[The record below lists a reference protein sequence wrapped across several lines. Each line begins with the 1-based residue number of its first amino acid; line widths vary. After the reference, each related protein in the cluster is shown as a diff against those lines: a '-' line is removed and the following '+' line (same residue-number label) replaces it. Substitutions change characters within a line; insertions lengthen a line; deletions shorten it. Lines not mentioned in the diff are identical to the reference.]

1 MAENRTIRIYSEDDH
16 ELPQVSIRM
25 VKERTLLSEEA
36 MNTPEA
42 AIRVMQ
48 DFLKEM
54 DREMVCV
61 VNLQNDLKP
70 ISMNVVSMG
79 ALNQSLVHPR
89 EIMKSAILSNAA
101 SFMLIHNHPSGSL
114 QPSAEDIRITDR
126 MQQVGELLGIPLTDH
141 IITGLDQQYY
151 SFHEKR
157 IVEFEPIRYSS
168 DLNKIHLGTRVAE
181 GATDREY
188 DTTSIPTSNDRV
200 RESSSDENQSFTKT
214 TALPVQGKDLS
225 SIMQSLEMGV
235 QDFLDGDQ
243 ARYQEFLRVMTKFH
257 SYSLNNTL
265 LIAMQRPDATLCNS
279 YKRWQSLGRQVKR
292 GEKGITIIA
301 PAPVK
306 AKKMRERKDQD
317 QKPIIG
323 ADGHP
328 EMEEVETVIPRFK
341 ATTVFAYE
349 QTEGEPL
356 PLLEVSELSA
366 SVENFDIFMEAI
378 KRISPV
384 PIRFDEISG
393 GAKGYYSNATKEIV
407 LNQGMS
413 ESQTMKTAIHEC
425 AHAWLHDKEIMLANG
440 VEKDRMTKEIEAES
454 CAFCVCAAF
463 NLDTSDYSF
472 PYISGWSKEHDMKEL
487 KGSLDIIRK
496 TSGELIDQ
504 LTNEM
509 QAVMQ
514 ERTRS
519 EEQVMDSV
527 QSPVEASISFYV
539 AECIEF
545 PVMGEYHEGLTL
557 EQAMEAYEK
566 IPSDRIHGVKGI
578 GFDLQDGSIYSG
590 QYELFAGGKV
600 CHEALDLVDHYK
612 NSPLVQDAV
621 KRLDTFSEKKQ
632 EKQADVSKDNLMK
645 QEQAAGKP
653 HKKRE
658 AMSL

>member
-1 MAENRTIRIYSEDDH
+1 MQEIEKKENIS
-16 ELPQVSIRM
+16 
-25 VKERTLLSEEA
+25 LSE
-36 MNTPEA
+36 
-42 AIRVMQ
+42 
-48 DFLKEM
+48 
-54 DREMVCV
+54 
-61 VNLQNDLKP
+61 
-70 ISMNVVSMG
+70 
-79 ALNQSLVHPR
+79 
-89 EIMKSAILSNAA
+89 
-101 SFMLIHNHPSGSL
+101 
-114 QPSAEDIRITDR
+114 
-126 MQQVGELLGIPLTDH
+126 
-141 IITGLDQQYY
+141 
-151 SFHEKR
+151 
-157 IVEFEPIRYSS
+157 
-168 DLNKIHLGTRVAE
+168 
-181 GATDREY
+181 
-188 DTTSIPTSNDRV
+188 
-200 RESSSDENQSFTKT
+200 T

-225 SIMQSLEMGV
+225 SIMKSLEMGV

-243 ARYQEFLRVMTKFH
+243 ARYQEFLKVMTKFH

-301 PAPVK
+301 PVPVK
-306 AKKMRERKDQD
+306 AKKMRERMDQD

-349 QTEGEPL
+349 QTEGDPL
-356 PLLEVSELSA
+356 PLLEVAELSA

-378 KRISPV
+378 KRVSPV
-384 PIRFDEISG
+384 PIRFEEISG

-413 ESQTMKTAIHEC
+413 ESQTLKTVIHEC
-425 AHAWLHDKEIMLANG
+425 AHAWLHDKEMMRANG

-463 NLDTSDYSF
+463 HLDTSEYSF
-472 PYISGWSKEHDMKEL
+472 PYISGWSKEHDTKEL

-496 TSGELIDQ
+496 ISGELIDC

-509 QAVMQ
+509 QAVIQ
-514 ERTRS
+514 ERTKS
-519 EEQVMDSV
+519 EEPVMDSV

-545 PVMGEYHEGLTL
+545 PVMGEYQEGLTL

-590 QYELFAGGKV
+590 QFEIFAGGKV
-600 CHEALDLVDHYK
+600 NHEALNLVEHYR

-621 KRLDTFSEKKQ
+621 IRLNTFSKKNQ
-632 EKQADVSKDNLMK
+632 EKQVVVSKDNFMK
-645 QEQAAGKP
+645 QEQAAEKS